1 MAIATAS
8 NPHTE
13 FHTIREARARVGDV
27 PDHRILS
34 YPAPGTATANDLLDP
49 QITRG
54 RGVELVDGILV
65 EKPLGYREDYI
76 ATLLIRFLGQYLDV
90 HNIGAVV
97 GSQGRIR
104 FNPSLVRLPDV
115 TFTRWDSA
123 DDPADIEDPD
133 TAFLEVVPN
142 LVVEVLSESNTPRE
156 MEIKLGEYATAGV
169 KLVWYVDPDA
179 KTVTVYPKGRERGKK
194 VLGVKDTLDGGKVL
208 PGFTLPVVDIF
219 APRAPAPKKKGKGK
233 K

>member
-1 MAIATAS
+1 MNAVGLKES
-8 NPHTE
+8 R
-13 FHTIREARARVGDV
+13 FRTIGEVQERLGNV
-27 PDHRILS
+27 PVNRIIS
-34 YPAPGTATANDLLDP
+34 FPAPGTASTLELLDP

-65 EKPLGYREDYI
+65 EKPMGFREDYI
-76 ATLLIRFLGQYLDV
+76 ASLFIQFIGFYLRDN
-90 HNIGAVV
+90 NIGAVV
-97 GSQGRIR
+97 GSQGLIR

-133 TAFLEVVPN
+133 TAFLEVVPD

-156 MEIKLGEYATAGV
+156 MEIKLSEYATAGV

-208 PGFTLPVVDIF
+208 PGFTLPVADIF
-219 APRAPAPKKKGKGK
+219 TPRAPAPKKKGKGK

>member
-1 MAIATAS
+1 MGFREEYLAS
-8 NPHTE
+8 LI
-13 FHTIREARARVGDV
+13 FRAVSR
-27 PDHRILS
+27 
-34 YPAPGTATANDLLDP
+34 
-49 QITRG
+49 
-54 RGVELVDGILV
+54 
-65 EKPLGYREDYI
+65 
-76 ATLLIRFLGQYLDV
+76 YLDV

-97 GSQGRIR
+97 GSQGLIR
-104 FNPSLVRLPDV
+104 LMPNLVRLPDL

-133 TAFLEVVPN
+133 TAFLEVVPD

-156 MEIKLGEYATAGV
+156 MAIKLGEYAAAGV

-194 VLGVKDTLDGGKVL
+194 VLTEADTLDGGSVL
-208 PGFTLPVVDIF
+208 PGFALVVRELF
-219 APRAPAPKKKGKGK
+219 APRAPKPTKKGKRK